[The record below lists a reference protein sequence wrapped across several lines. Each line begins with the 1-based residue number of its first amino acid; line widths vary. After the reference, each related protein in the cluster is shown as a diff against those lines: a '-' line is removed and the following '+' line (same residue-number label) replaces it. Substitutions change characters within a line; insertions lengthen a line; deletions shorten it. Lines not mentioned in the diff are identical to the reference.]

1 MICFTFVSHIV
12 LHHQAMIKITLDNQL
27 VMVEI
32 WGGMVRSELIKGI
45 NLFNEINVRR
55 ANQQGELRS

>member
-1 MICFTFVSHIV
+1 MLAHELLGVTES
-12 LHHQAMIKITLDNQL
+12 L
-27 VMVEI
+27 E
-32 WGGMVRSELIKGI
+32 MVRSEPIKRR